1 MAAKGRVIMYAVLVL
16 FTLGPGT
23 REIADKSGEG
33 FGGMLQIMKG
43 FKGMTMIGDYD
54 TGEYGGMTL
63 WETKEDAEAALAATQ
78 APMRESLGALLKAPP
93 MAKVYQ
99 VWEPP
104 KA

>member
-1 MAAKGRVIMYAVLVL
+1 MYAVLVL

-23 REIADKSGEG
+23 GEMADKAGEQ
-33 FGGMLQIMKG
+33 FGGMLQSMKG

-78 APMRESLGALLKAPP
+78 A
-93 MAKVYQ
+93 
-99 VWEPP
+99 
-104 KA
+104 